1 MINQQALKQ
10 SRFQPKSN
18 IVSIPAPVGGL
29 NTRDALA
36 SMPPTDAVY
45 LDNWFPTIGQC
56 EVRKGYT
63 EHATGVSNGN
73 VDTVMEYHAGA
84 VRKLLASSPTNI
96 YDATSTGAASSL
108 ASGFTSGQWQ
118 TVNFN
123 GIAVFVNG
131 SDTPQQ
137 YNGSTISAMSW
148 TGSGLSPADLIGVN
162 VFKDRLFFWEDA
174 SQDFWYASVNAIAG
188 TLTKFPLSR
197 VAQFGGNLLSMAT
210 WTHDGGDGL
219 DDYAV
224 FIMTSGDVIVYQ
236 GTDPG
241 NANTWGLI
249 GIYRIGPPTSIRGV
263 VKSGGDLLVMTESDY
278 VSMSQVLKT
287 GQLGTST
294 KISGYASTAARDFA
308 GQFGFQAIICRRNNM
323 AIFNVPATAG
333 AYHQH
338 VLNLLTG
345 AWTRFTGIPARAW
358 GTYNNNI
365 YFGSTNGKVYLSCS
379 ANTDDG
385 GVINADGRQAWNLF
399 DVVQRKRLT
408 GIRPIVS
415 SQGPINY
422 EIGVGFDFKTAL
434 VTSAISTTPQG
445 SAWDV
450 SPWDTSPWSAS
461 ESIDLGWRA
470 KGGSGYHLS
479 PRLRVS
485 AEQEIA
491 WLRTDLRL
499 EQGINQ

>member
-63 EHATGVSNGN
+63 EHATGIGTGN
-73 VDTVMEYHAGA
+73 VDTIVEYHAGTI
-84 VRKLLASSPTNI
+84 RKLLAASSTNI

-123 GIAVFVNG
+123 GVAVFVNG

-137 YNGSTISAMSW
+137 YNGSTVSAMSW
-148 TGSGLSPADLIGVN
+148 TGTGLTPADLIGVN
-162 VFKDRLFFWEDA
+162 VFKDRLFFWADA
-174 SQDFWYASVNAIAG
+174 SQDFWYASINAISG

-197 VAQFGGNLLSMAT
+197 VAQFGGNLLAMAT

-224 FIMTSGDVIVYQ
+224 FVMTSGDVIVYQ

-241 NANTWGLI
+241 DATKWGLI

-263 VKSGGDLLVMTESDY
+263 MKSGGDLLVMTESDY

-287 GQLGTST
+287 GQLGTAT
-294 KISGYASTAARDFA
+294 KISGYASTAARDFT

-358 GTYNNNI
+358 GIYNSNI
-365 YFGSTNGKVYLSCS
+365 YFGSTDGKVYQSCV
-379 ANTDDG
+379 ATTDDG
-385 GVINADGRQAWNLF
+385 GAISADGRQAWNLF
-399 DVVQRKRLT
+399 NVVQRKRLT

-415 SQGPINY
+415 SQGPISY

-461 ESIDLGWRA
+461 ESIDLGWRV